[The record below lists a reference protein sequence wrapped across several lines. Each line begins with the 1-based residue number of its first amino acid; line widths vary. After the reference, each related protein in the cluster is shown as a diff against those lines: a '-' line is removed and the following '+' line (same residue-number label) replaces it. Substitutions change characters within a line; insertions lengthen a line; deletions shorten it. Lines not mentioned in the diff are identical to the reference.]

1 MADHHDKP
9 GQTTHEYKII
19 RLDGLGWRADTGTR
33 INTGRNAANKT
44 LKDMIFRFEVK
55 TEPAAKAAVGIAAC
69 VAISSIAVHQK
80 SENISAVCV
89 ICAATVAYLTLR
101 ELNPAPARR
110 NE

>member
-1 MADHHDKP
+1 
-9 GQTTHEYKII
+9 
-19 RLDGLGWRADTGTR
+19 
-33 INTGRNAANKT
+33 
-44 LKDMIFRFEVK
+44 MIFRFEVK

-101 ELNPAPARR
+101 ELNPAPAKQ